1 MIKVWTE
8 RYNSKKKN
16 CWREN
21 KATFYPSIIC
31 IWWQQYLHS
40 DIGMIERIECAGAAN
55 QNKPNKLY
63 RMKKT
68 AFTKCP
74 LP

>member
-1 MIKVWTE
+1 
-8 RYNSKKKN
+8 
-16 CWREN
+16 
-21 KATFYPSIIC
+21 
-31 IWWQQYLHS
+31 
-40 DIGMIERIECAGAAN
+40 MIERIECAGAAN